1 MILDQTHCMA
11 DDKDEA
17 EQLLGKQNVLH
28 VLALATPERVR
39 KISISLYGDD
49 KRAIYA
55 VAEPRVIRILD
66 NLIRDL

>member
-11 DDKDEA
+11 DGPDDA
-17 EQLLGKQNVLH
+17 ERLLGEQDVLS

-49 KRAIYA
+49 KRALYA
-55 VAEPRVIRILD
+55 VADPRVIRILD